1 MIFQGNSMFLWQIG
15 SIYKGEDLTQAWQ
28 TLMGQLKNLHIQ
40 ALYVKV
46 ADGAVPYNLLR
57 QEQGQWDDIALL
69 DMLEALAAAGMPK
82 IGWQYLYGREP
93 EREAE
98 RALER
103 IERLGLQ
110 GYILDAEQEY
120 KRAGASAAE
129 KFMKRLR
136 AGSDVP
142 LALCSYRFPTLHKDF
157 PWQAFLAW
165 MDSAHGDIHMPQMYW
180 VGDARGDGPALQLTR
195 CHKELSALKALQVL
209 PIGGLY
215 TQTVSNVLWQP
226 TTVQMQAF
234 AQAAMDLDCA
244 GLGWWSWD
252 AVCKLD
258 AQNNLGWWQAIRDIA
273 INWDGGSDAAQ
284 ASLEE
289 RLAILENQAVLH
301 GWSISGEVQA

>member
-1 MIFQGNSMFLWQIG
+1 MIFQGNSMFLWQLSAG
-15 SIYKGEDLTQAWQ
+15 MNEENQETALQQLA
-28 TLMGQLKNLHIQ
+28 GQLTDLKLNTLF
-40 ALYVKV
+40 VKV
-46 ADGAVPYNLLR
+46 ADGAVPYNLQR
-57 QEQGQWDDIALL
+57 QAEGQWDDSALF
-69 DMLEALAAAGMPK
+69 ALMQSMAAGGKPK

-136 AGSDVP
+136 AGSNIP
-142 LALCSYRFPTLHKDF
+142 LALCSYRFPTLHKEF

-165 MDSAHGDIHMPQMYW
+165 MDAAKGDCHMPQVYW
-180 VGDARGDGPALQLTR
+180 VGDSRENGPVLQLER
-195 CHKELSALKALQVL
+195 CRKELQALKDLPLL

-215 TQTVSNVLWQP
+215 TQTVNNVLWQP
-226 TTVQMQAF
+226 TVKQINAF
-234 AQAAMDLDCA
+234 TQTARSLACP

-258 AQNNLGWWQAIRDIA
+258 GQPDAAGQLGWWAAIRQA
-273 INWDGGSDAAQ
+273 AENWVTGDSGTDSTSVETRLTALETQ
-284 ASLEE
+284 A
-289 RLAILENQAVLH
+289 RLH
-301 GWSISGEVQA
+301 GWAV